1 MEEMTPR
8 PEIQVIDEED
18 DDLDLIDRRKLH
30 IEYCLM
36 NTSLVFDAAFEVWRR
51 IHEIRV
57 GKRSDWPTRRDWE
70 DALLDP
76 DPYDTYYI
84 FYCLKK

>member
-8 PEIQVIDEED
+8 PEIQVIDEKD
-18 DDLDLIDRRKLH
+18 DDLNLIDRRQLH
-30 IEYCLM
+30 IDYCLM
-36 NTSLVFDAAFEVWRR
+36 NTSLVFDATFEAWRR
-51 IHEIRV
+51 VHVLRV
-57 GKRSDWPTRRDWE
+57 GNRSNWPTQADYE
-70 DALLDP
+70 DALRDP